1 MKRKRN
7 SKDYTHHL
15 KKWIDCFRVKTRFLS
30 KYEEF
35 LNGTFEIE
43 DSDVPSTSRG
53 RPSKSLDTCSVYTK
67 RRKLLETTGHIS
79 TENVSTALSIKYKKE
94 HEKIK
99 ADITKAVFNANPL
112 RVQRIKESIP
122 TPQRDPIKYDGPT
135 ALALFF
141 KTR

>member
-1 MKRKRN
+1 M
-7 SKDYTHHL
+7 
-15 KKWIDCFRVKTRFLS
+15 
-30 KYEEF
+30 
-35 LNGTFEIE
+35 NGTFAIE
-43 DSDVPSTSRG
+43 DSNVPSTSRG

-135 ALALFF
+135 ALALFLDMGLSKEKYNLMRNSLRSHNVDVF
-141 KTR
+141 RATIY